1 MVVMEKNRKT
11 STVVYNVFP
20 TKSYK
25 YNVEEKEDRAVQQRI
40 KNVLYSDIFEE

>member
-1 MVVMEKNRKT
+1 MEKNRKT
-11 STVVYNVFP
+11 SMVVYNVFP

-40 KNVLYSDIFEE
+40 KNLLYSDIFEE